1 MTPSLPALVHRVDVA
16 LNRCAQVFASKRAL
30 ARLLS
35 TFLCCVVVVIRPF
48 SHLGGSYAFL
58 VLALKELVFSVQE
71 SLAQQ
76 LELTVLN
83 ILGALLGIAISTLG
97 KFIASRYPPESVTA
111 RATCATFLILI
122 SFFAGLIKSRLPR
135 LNLSMRIGCF
145 ASIWILT
152 DDIGVDS
159 NALSGNFLWITLSA
173 AVICLVSLLAIMS
186 LLHWS
191 VTNFERDIAATFLV
205 IQDTLRMGLALAFPH
220 PNDPPVDPEQ
230 YQRLKVDLLSRSIK
244 LNESYSQAAFEL
256 RIGRLS
262 LRSIRPLI
270 GTVEHLRRELAWG
283 MPLRKRTLPTR
294 HHHSHFVP
302 RGGAED
308 YFSSTPVTPTITP
321 HGTIRGGY
329 GLFKSPPASPLPSP
343 PLPFQLQCPVAEA
356 LEQPA
361 QALGAALLDAM
372 SVIERTI
379 ILAFHQSDPPA
390 RLFSW
395 REEKCPPPV
404 GKVEATGNIS
414 DDSMPRSGD
423 WTFCQTVAIT
433 KAESDLLAARDHARE
448 ELQSVFSSLHTTHS
462 SDHTGRPHLSKEA
475 LTSCLTVIALLQMAQ
490 EILIAL
496 QVAQRFATC
505 YENSRPRLWHP
516 RLSLAWLGVP
526 PGPYISDDPNAQNA
540 LLTQSDGTVTPVA
553 DNNYTAPEWKQGLRE
568 HAYGVDV
575 RRSAMKTARMR
586 ATRKDSE
593 DRDPKHGER
602 GWVCNLSHWIHYA
615 WSSTKTLRFRIRL
628 WRVLK
633 ATQRSSHLRHALK
646 NACGVALLSLP
657 AFLPPSTGGPQ
668 WFLKVHGQWMV
679 ISYLWVLET
688 NIGATW
694 RIGYLRILGT
704 CIGAIY
710 AYIVWLI
717 ARQNPYGL
725 VALVTVADLPITW
738 LITQTNL
745 GPLAVP
751 CSVAIPPIAFAK
763 YINPHSDTSV
773 IKLALLRAGMISLGM
788 VAALLMNSLVF
799 PRHSRVYFLSDTS
812 RTIGLLTDLYL
823 SLSHDM
829 FHERHVF
836 TRDERRKTLKLELEI
851 RNALHRLA
859 AHISTMHNEL
869 DLLPKP
875 LRHYRRVV
883 TVLQNVLDLMT
894 GLRKIRENIPRKIT
908 VAEVFHERREFMSCV
923 CIALFACQ
931 HAFRAREPL
940 PQFLPSARHAF
951 EVFEDHV
958 QERINQ
964 AREEDP
970 EALGLSLVY
979 AFAEQQVMR
988 NMVDTLE
995 ALLELTGSLFGTS
1008 TWLTAQST
1016 HISRVSTRHE
1026 EGDHG
1031 WYSTFRWEEV

>member
-1 MTPSLPALVHRVDVA
+1 MTPNSPTLLQKADDALR
-16 LNRCAQVFASKRAL
+16 RCVLVFASKRAL

-35 TFLCCVVVVIRPF
+35 TFLCCVVVVILPF
-48 SHLGGSYAFL
+48 SRLGGSYAFL

-76 LELTVLN
+76 LELTILN

-97 KFIASRYPPESVTA
+97 KFIAAQYPVDSATS
-111 RATCATFLILI
+111 RATCATFLVLI
-122 SFFAGLIKSRLPR
+122 SFFAGLVKSRLPR

-152 DDIGVDS
+152 DSIGVRS
-159 NALSGNFLWITLSA
+159 YALSGNFLWITLSA
-173 AVICLVSLLAIMS
+173 AIICLVSLLVVMS

-191 VTNFERDIAATFLV
+191 VTNFERDIASTFII

-220 PNDPPVDPEQ
+220 PDDPPVDPEQ
-230 YQRLKVDLLSRSIK
+230 YQKLKVELLSRSIK
-244 LNESYSQAAFEL
+244 LNENYSQAAFEL

-262 LRSIRPLI
+262 LRSMRPLI

-302 RGGAED
+302 RSGAGAGAED
-308 YFSSTPVTPTITP
+308 YFSSPPVTPTITP
-321 HGTIRGGY
+321 NGTIRGGH
-329 GLFKSPPASPLPSP
+329 GHTFFKSPPGTPLPSP
-343 PLPFQLQCPVAEA
+343 PLPFQLECPVAVS

-361 QALGAALLDAM
+361 QALGSALLDAL
-372 SVIERTI
+372 SAVERTI
-379 ILAFHQSDPPA
+379 LLAFHQSDPPA

-395 REEKCPPPV
+395 REREPPV
-404 GKVEATGNIS
+404 TIVGKEESTSNVS
-414 DDSMPRSGD
+414 DDSATPSGA
-423 WTFCQTVAIT
+423 WTFCQTVLLS

-448 ELQSVFSSLHTTHS
+448 ELKKVFRDLHTER
-462 SDHTGRPHLSKEA
+462 GKPHLSKEA
-475 LTSCLTVIALLQMAQ
+475 LTSCLAMIALLQMAQ
-490 EILIAL
+490 ELLVAL
-496 QVAQRFATC
+496 QVAQRFATY
-505 YENSRPRLWHP
+505 YENARPRLWYP
-516 RLSLAWLGVP
+516 RVSLAWLGVP

-540 LLTQSDGTVTPVA
+540 LLTAGDGSVTPTA
-553 DNNYTAPEWKQGLRE
+553 DNTYTAPEWKQGLRE

-575 RRSAMKTARMR
+575 RHSAMKTARMR
-586 ATRKDSE
+586 VARRGSE
-593 DRDPKHGER
+593 DREPAPA
-602 GWVCNLSHWIHYA
+602 WNLSQWIHYV
-615 WSSTKTLRFRIRL
+615 WSSTKSLRFRIRL

-657 AFLPPSTGGPQ
+657 AFLPASTGGPK
-668 WFLKVHGQWMV
+668 WFLAVHGQWMV

-710 AYIVWLI
+710 AYIAWLI
-717 ARQNPYGL
+717 AHRNPYGL
-725 VALVTVADLPITW
+725 VTLVTVADLPITW

-763 YINPHSDTSV
+763 YISPHSDTSV

-788 VAALLMNSLVF
+788 VAALLMNSFVF

-812 RTIGLLTDLYL
+812 RTLGLLTDLYL

-829 FHERHVF
+829 FHDKHVF

-859 AHISTMHNEL
+859 AHITTMHNEL

-894 GLRKIRENIPRKIT
+894 GLRKIRENIPRKVT

-951 EVFEDHV
+951 EMLEDHV

-1016 HISRVSTRHE
+1016 HMSRVSTRHE

-1031 WYSTFRWEEV
+1031 WYSTFRYEEV